1 MSPGAQAKTV
11 QSVEETADLVYT
23 YDFGGSIV
31 AIDGAIERL
40 TGYSKE
46 EAVQMRLQDLFDKK
60 DLDQLLQDVMEQMG
74 GGAPVPRRMFLAAK
88 SGAKVPIQT
97 YSRLLFDQGRPVAV
111 RGVGWGPGGASV
123 RKDRGGQALQDQIE
137 RFSRHLK
144 HLHRLSVHAYESLE
158 EVFEDF
164 LRTGC
169 EILRLPS
176 GLIHSASGQ
185 GPEILASFGLPL
197 DFRIDAGIA
206 GSLPRVGSYLT
217 APILVDGGEY
227 ARLTFLSAADSDRK
241 FSDDEREMAELIARS
256 LGRVILEQRTRAE
269 NGRVA
274 RLEHERN
281 DLLEMIA
288 SNAPLETSLGHLL
301 RMIERQNPAAHGAA
315 ILLDAGAVTAV
326 VAPSLPRYYGRLV
339 IAAIPSF
346 NGLRSALLSPR
357 PSMVLDVESAL
368 LGHRGARFLK
378 RLGISTTLAE
388 PVLSGSG
395 VLLGALL
402 LHYGEGELPSPEDR
416 RLLAMG
422 SRLAAI
428 AVEQRQLAERLD
440 YHAHHDEVTGLL
452 NRTDL
457 VRRLE
462 LALRPGGKSVVAVL
476 FLDLDRFKQINDA
489 MGHAAGDELLRKV
502 GERLEAML
510 GPNDFA
516 ARMAADEFAVVL
528 GRPATA
534 ERARA
539 CAGEC
544 IGAMRR
550 PFNVGGREVFATASI
565 GVSLYPRDGKNVET
579 LLRNADRAMHQA
591 KRHGKNHW
599 RPFASEAQ
607 SPVID
612 TLVVENAL
620 RHALENQELRLHYQ
634 PIVTMD
640 GRLDGLEALLGWNHP
655 TLGRISPGIFIPLA
669 EEAGLITQIG
679 TWVLERV
686 CLQNAEWQRRGFA
699 PVRVAVNISALQF
712 SRPEFFEAVRKAIAL
727 SRMDPKWLDLELT
740 EGVVVR
746 DMEASTLSIANLR
759 AMGVRVSIDDFGMGY
774 SSLNYLRQLPLDTLK
789 IDRSFL
795 SDLTARGGSL
805 PLVQTIV
812 LLAHHLSL
820 QGVAEGGET
829 RARMELVGTAGG
841 GRVQGHLFGRP
852 APADEIETLLSQPDR
867 VLVPVE

>member
-1 MSPGAQAKTV
+1 MSSGAQAKAI
-11 QSVEETADLVYT
+11 QSVEGTADLVYT

-31 AIDGAIERL
+31 AIDGAVERL

-46 EAVQMRLQDLFDKK
+46 EAAHMRLQDLFEKK

-74 GGAPVPRRMFLAAK
+74 GGAPVPRRMLLSAK
-88 SGAKVPIQT
+88 GGAKVPIET

-111 RGVGWGPGGASV
+111 RGVGWGPGGASL
-123 RKDRGGQALQDQIE
+123 RKDRGGQALQDKLE
-137 RFSRHLK
+137 RFTRHLK
-144 HLHRLSVHAYESLE
+144 HLHRLNVRAYESLE

-185 GPEILASFGLPL
+185 GPEIRASYGLPL

-206 GSLPRVGSYLT
+206 GALPRVGSYLT
-217 APILVDGGEY
+217 APILVDGNEFG
-227 ARLTFLSAADSDRK
+227 RLTFLSTADSDRK
-241 FSDDEREMAELIARS
+241 FTDDEREMTELMGRS
-256 LGRVILEQRTRAE
+256 LGRVVLEQRTRSE

-301 RMIERQNPAAHGAA
+301 RMIERQNPSAHGAA
-315 ILLDAGAVTAV
+315 ILVDADSVTAV

-339 IAAIPSF
+339 VAAHPTFSE
-346 NGLRSALLSPR
+346 LRSALLAPR
-357 PSMVLDVESAL
+357 PSRILDVESSFS
-368 LGHRGARFLK
+368 GHKTARLLK
-378 RLGISTTLAE
+378 RLGIHTTLAE

-402 LHYGEGELPSPEDR
+402 LHYGEGERPKSEDR

-428 AVEQRQLAERLD
+428 AVEQRQLAERLA
-440 YHAHHDEVTGLL
+440 YHAHHDEVTGLP

-462 LALRPGGKSVVAVL
+462 LALRPGAKSVVAVL

-502 GERLEAML
+502 GQRLVAML
-510 GPNDFA
+510 GPDDFA

-528 GRPATA
+528 SRPATPDLAMTRAA
-534 ERARA
+534 EFI
-539 CAGEC
+539 E
-544 IGAMRR
+544 AMRK
-550 PFNVGGREVFATASI
+550 PFTIGDREVFATASI
-565 GVSLYPRDGKNVET
+565 GVSLYPRDGADVET

-591 KRHGKNHW
+591 KRHGKNDW
-599 RPFASEAQ
+599 RPFASEPHA
-607 SPVID
+607 PVID
-612 TLVVENAL
+612 TLEVENAL
-620 RHALENQELRLHYQ
+620 RHALENQEFRLHYQ

-746 DMEASTLSIANLR
+746 DMEASTLSITNLR

-789 IDRSFL
+789 IDRTFL
-795 SDLTARGGSL
+795 TDLTARGGSL

-812 LLAHHLSL
+812 LLAHNLNL
-820 QGVAEGGET
+820 QVVAEGVET
-829 RARMELVGTAGG
+829 REQMELLRAAGCD
-841 GRVQGHLFGRP
+841 RMQGHLFGRP
-852 APADEIETLLSQPDR
+852 APVGEIETLLGQPDR